1 VTTDAWA
8 AARRLSDALERE
20 DFEGRDPYDALSS
33 PVLRR
38 VARGRLARGAAIQAL
53 RRSPVDVR
61 VLLGVS
67 KRRHAKGLAL
77 CISAYAR
84 LARLE
89 PDGPWAGLARSLAED
104 LAGRAS
110 PEGGFGYDFD
120 VQTRWGYYRAGEPN
134 AVVTSFAGHAL
145 LDAGLADP
153 AWRAVDWALSRLPVE
168 ADGGTF
174 FAYHEGSLVPIHNAS
189 LLVASLAARAGRA
202 DEARAAV
209 AFTVER
215 QRPDGS
221 WPYGEAPGLEWVDGY
236 HTMYVL
242 DALAGWEA
250 EAVERGLRLYLERL
264 IDPDGAPRATLDS
277 RYPLEAHAAGTAIG
291 GLAGLGQLEASGRVL
306 DWTLRTLAR
315 PDGRFAFRQGRV
327 LRNRTAYIRWNDGH
341 VLLGLARYLEAAS

>member
-8 AARRLSDALERE
+8 AVRRLSDALERE

-61 VLLGVS
+61 GLVGVP

-77 CISAYAR
+77 CVSAYAR

-89 PDGPWAGLARSLAED
+89 PDGPWSGLATSLAND
-104 LAGRAS
+104 LAGRAGRA
-110 PEGGFGYDFD
+110 GGFGYDFD

-134 AVVTSFAGHAL
+134 AVVTSFAAQAL
-145 LDAGLADP
+145 LDAGLDAP
-153 AWRAVDWALSRLPVE
+153 ARRAAGWALERLPV
-168 ADGGTF
+168 DGTF
-174 FAYHEGSLVPIHNAS
+174 FAYHEGSRVPIHNAS

-202 DEARAAV
+202 EEARDAV
-209 AFTVER
+209 AYTVER

-242 DALAGWEA
+242 DALSGWDEA
-250 EAVERGLRLYLERL
+250 AAVERGLRLYLDRL

-277 RYPLEAHAAGTAIG
+277 RFPLEAHAAGTAIG
-291 GLAGLGQLEASGRVL
+291 GLAGLGELGTAEKVL
-306 DWTLRTLAR
+306 AWTLRTLAR
-315 PDGRFAFRQGRV
+315 CDGRFAFRQGRF
-327 LRNRTAYIRWNDGH
+327 LRNRTAYVRWSDGH
-341 VLLGLARYLEAAS
+341 MLLGLARYLEATA